1 MPTISGTVYRHG
13 RDRRIEH
20 ASVKATKGDQV
31 QHTTTD
37 DDGDFDLLDL
47 EPGQWKLVALHDRS
61 FPSKAQEVDL
71 MNEDKKGLRIDL
83 FRLQGNEDQKLGRN
97 LFIGLLIAL
106 GVLIALYVTL
116 HLVFP
121 RQAAPLSTTLGT
133 LIARAEEQV
142 AAAGQVGDSAAVVAA
157 VADIQTGLGLALD
170 SNVELDTATRDLLTE
185 LSDAIEASVK
195 AGQKEELLGR
205 LTTLRQLVEAPAEP
219 QVAPWDQDPWR
230 YLEVLFWALAGILVN
245 KIIVVG
251 WYLRSQ
257 RFYREGLVMHIAHLV
272 STPLLV
278 LVAVLLLSLA
288 TLDITLA
295 GGNQLRV
302 DLSEPSIMIAVSF
315 LLGTVPWPLWN
326 FIEDTAERFAGR
338 MG

>member
-13 RDRRIEH
+13 SDRRIEH

-142 AAAGQVGDSAAVVAA
+142 TAAGQVGESAAVLAA

-170 SNVELDTATRDLLTE
+170 NNVELDTAARDLLTE
-185 LSDAIEASVK
+185 LSDAIETSVK
-195 AGQKEELLGR
+195 ASQKEELLGR